1 MPPTLRRSADFTLD
15 VRSSAP
21 MKGKKKKRKSLG
33 KSLPGIVVFKAAPV
47 KKGPARLRGWDAEER
62 RQREHLRAIR
72 EDGR

>member
-1 MPPTLRRSADFTLD
+1 
-15 VRSSAP
+15 